1 MRKLKLESL
10 SVETF
15 ETSQPDD
22 ATRGTVHAHDWSQRF
37 EQTCA
42 GMSCDYACVTLYD
55 NTCRNVCA
63 A

>member
-1 MRKLKLESL
+1 MHKLKLESL

-15 ETSQPDD
+15 ETSRVEG
-22 ATRGTVHAHDWSQRF
+22 ATRGTVRAHAWSRF
-37 EQTCA
+37 GEQTCG

-55 NTCRNVCA
+55 YTCRNVCA